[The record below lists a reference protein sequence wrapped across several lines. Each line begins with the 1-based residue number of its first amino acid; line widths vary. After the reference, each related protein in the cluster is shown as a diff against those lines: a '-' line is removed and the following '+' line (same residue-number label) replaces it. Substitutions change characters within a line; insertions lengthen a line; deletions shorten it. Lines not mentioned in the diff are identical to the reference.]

1 MLFQAFLDAL
11 RAHRGTMHG
20 SDGTLARLREEE
32 RWGTLDCVCTYAV
45 RLNSVLPGLVT
56 TDTTFDGEKTCEPQV
71 SKWLFLSGL
80 AWTTMKVVFSA
91 IMTAVV
97 SWLVKPG
104 PGGAAVLYD
113 C

>member
-71 SKWLFLSGL
+71 STLSGL